1 MGREAGSRREAVRAA
16 AAEWAVR
23 LSDPACASDVR
34 AAFEAWRAESF
45 EHEAAFERE
54 HAAWE
59 RTERLRAFKPGGL
72 ASGAKP
78 DADLLAPEDAP
89 RRAFD
94 RRSPWTMMAAL
105 AAVAGVV
112 GTGVM
117 TATASTAYATDIG
130 ERRVVVLA
138 DNSRIELNTD
148 SKVVVRYRGGV
159 REVKLVKGE
168 ALFEAAADAR
178 PFVVKA
184 RDARIATTGGE
195 LSVRL
200 GAENAAVTVRRGAAQ
215 VEPDGDGPA
224 RETKVAA
231 GTAMV
236 YGPGGSHAQ
245 PLSDAEIDRALAW
258 RQGAIALNGQSL
270 SQAVAEFNRYNRRK
284 VRIADPSIA
293 DLRLAGYFQ
302 NTEPMAFVTA
312 VTHTFPVR
320 VSEGEDGVIR
330 LARKG

>member
-23 LSDPACASDVR
+23 LSDPACATDTR

-45 EHEAAFERE
+45 ENEAAFERA

-59 RTERLRAFKPGGL
+59 RTERLRAFKPGL
-72 ASGAKP
+72 AKP
-78 DADLLAPEDAP
+78 DADLFAPEEAP

-94 RRSPWTMMAAL
+94 RRSPWTLM
-105 AAVAGVV
+105 AAVAAISGVV
-112 GTGVM
+112 GTGVL

-168 ALFEAAADAR
+168 ALFEAAADKR

-184 RDARIATTGGE
+184 RDSRIETTGGE

-200 GAENAAVTVRRGAAQ
+200 GAENAAVTVRRGAVE
-215 VEPDGDGPA
+215 VEPDGKGPA
-224 RETKVAA
+224 KETKIAA
-231 GTAMV
+231 GPAMV
-236 YGPGGSHAQ
+236 YGPAGSHAQ
-245 PLSDAEIDRALAW
+245 PLSDAEIERALAW

-302 NTEPMAFVTA
+302 STEPMAFVTA

-320 VSEGEDGVIR
+320 ASEGEDGVIR